1 MQDAGALCAQTKV
14 STGNITRE
22 LPFKDFR
29 LEKFCFSVGAT
40 PAFERKNTTTDFSQN
55 CICFFIHFQLHI
67 VSVRKKIDK
76 KFHFLKKYT
85 VFLGTST
92 KVPNKSF
99 GVGIAS

>member
-22 LPFKDFR
+22 LPSKDFR
-29 LEKFCFSVGAT
+29 LEKFCFSAGAT

-67 VSVRKKIDK
+67 VSVREKLIRSSIFSKNTQY
-76 KFHFLKKYT
+76 F
-85 VFLGTST
+85 
-92 KVPNKSF
+92 
-99 GVGIAS
+99 